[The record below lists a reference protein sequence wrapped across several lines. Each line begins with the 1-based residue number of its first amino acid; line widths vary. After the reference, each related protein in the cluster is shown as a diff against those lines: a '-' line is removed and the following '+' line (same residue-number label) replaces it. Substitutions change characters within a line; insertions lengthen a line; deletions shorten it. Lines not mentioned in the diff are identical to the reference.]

1 MTDRVPLRTALAVPA
16 PPGSRAPGA
25 RPPGPPPPPTWPER
39 LFLEWKEPRRAFGP
53 LLLGGVAAAGVAG
66 AVFFGGVEKG
76 GRLGLNV
83 PLTALAAA
91 AVVLPT
97 AWSAGRIVKS
107 GGREGGEGEGRRVN
121 RTGVLFSV
129 LALALAATAA
139 YRDAVWLVVLTAL
152 LALPIA
158 SYAMTGGRSWLEV
171 VGGGLALPPALGRL
185 VPWAARGAAATASAG
200 RGRVVPVLRTGLVAA
215 ALLLVFGALFAQADA
230 AFSRFVG
237 GLFPDVSPGP
247 GLLRLV
253 VLAGTAALTLGL
265 AFLALAPPPLRKL
278 APARPAPAGRWTWA
292 VPIAALDLLFAAFC
306 AIQANV
312 LLASDKDRVLAS
324 TGLTYAEYARQG
336 FFQLVIA
343 TVLVLAVLA
352 YAVRHAPLGSRADR
366 ATVRALLGA
375 LCAFTLVI
383 VAVALRRLYLYEETF
398 GWTRL
403 RLWVHAFELWLGL
416 VVVLV
421 AAAGLRLKASWL
433 PRAVAA
439 SGAAG
444 LLALSALNP
453 DAFIAERNVVR
464 FEDTGK
470 IDLYYL
476 RDLSA
481 DAGPALNRLPEP
493 QRSCALRDI
502 AARVRADEP
511 VWAANLSRH
520 HARDLVERR
529 PVVSAGSQPC

>member
-1 MTDRVPLRTALAVPA
+1 MTDRVPPRTALTAPA
-16 PPGSRAPGA
+16 PPGPRPPGAHPPFA
-25 RPPGPPPPPTWPER
+25 RPPGPIGPPPPPTWPER
-39 LFLEWKEPRRAFGP
+39 LFLEWKEPRRAFSP
-53 LLLGGVAAAGVAG
+53 LLLGGVAAAGLAG
-66 AVFFGGVEKG
+66 VVFFGGVEES

-83 PLTALAAA
+83 PLTALAIA

-97 AWSAGRIVKS
+97 AWSAGRVARK
-107 GGREGGEGEGRRVN
+107 GGIN
-121 RTGVLFSV
+121 RTGVLFGV

-139 YRDAVWLVVLTAL
+139 YRDAVWLVALTGL

-158 SYAMTGGRSWLEV
+158 SYAMTGGRSWPEV
-171 VGGGLALPPALGRL
+171 IGGGLALPPALGRL
-185 VPWAARGAAATASAG
+185 VPWAARGVAASASAG
-200 RGRVVPVLRTGLVAA
+200 RGRAVPVLRTGLVAG

-237 GLFPDVSPGP
+237 GLFPDVSPGL
-247 GLLRLV
+247 GLLRLIIFT
-253 VLAGTAALTLGL
+253 GTAALTLGL

-278 APARPAPAGRWTWA
+278 APARPAPAGRWAWA

-306 AIQANV
+306 AVQANV

-352 YAVRHAPLGSRADR
+352 YAVRRAPLGARADR
-366 ATVRALLGA
+366 ATVRALLGV

-502 AARVRADEP
+502 ASRVRTGEP

-529 PVVSAGSQPC
+529 PVTSTVGQPC